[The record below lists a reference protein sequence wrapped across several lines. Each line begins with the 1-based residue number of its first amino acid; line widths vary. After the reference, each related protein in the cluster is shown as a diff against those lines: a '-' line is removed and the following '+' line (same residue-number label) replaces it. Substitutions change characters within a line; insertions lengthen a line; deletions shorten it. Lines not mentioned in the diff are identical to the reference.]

1 MVKRK
6 MMEEHEIKNL
16 CKRYHSSIM
25 YNMVSQLLRQ
35 YVKNNNKDRSCG
47 AGNDFFSLFSDLIY
61 STKGNIDSHHMDRDG
76 NVNKVD
82 SEVNGE
88 TLIQNNNNIIFN
100 VIKNV
105 NGTANGDAKQDI
117 QITKTDA
124 R

>member
-61 STKGNIDSHHMDRDG
+61 CTKGNIDSHHMDCDG
-76 NVNKVD
+76 NVNKMD

-100 VIKNV
+100 VS
-105 NGTANGDAKQDI
+105 
-117 QITKTDA
+117 
-124 R
+124 